1 VSGDHCAVSGKMK
14 EAIPFVIPGIADED
28 TLCGMESKLM
38 WGCHGQ
44 VGVAGTP
51 KDLKMLIGRRCVV

>member
-1 VSGDHCAVSGKMK
+1 MK